1 MMSNL
6 KISTRLI
13 LSFSVLLLFLAVVGG
28 TGYWGLQKS
37 EFYIND
43 IAGTDAKLVEYA
55 QRTRANMNIFRRY
68 EKDLFL
74 NVGDTAKVE
83 EYKKKYDD
91 NKVRFSER
99 MDAMAK
105 LVDNS
110 KDKETI
116 AAIRKLTEEYNAGFD
131 KVYEQVKG
139 GTITTPQDGNKAM
152 GPYKEAADKAQ
163 EMIIDF
169 AKGQDTRMA
178 AMIKEAGAGSNR
190 IQVLMLGMVLVAFV
204 LAIVMALIIIR
215 SIKKPLTA
223 VHDMVLDISQG
234 DGDLTKRLEYRSQ
247 DELGDICTAFNS
259 FMDKLH
265 GIISSVAANSN
276 QVASAATQLMASA
289 EQIATGA
296 EEVAAQTVTVAT
308 AGEEMSATSG
318 DIAQNCQM
326 AAEGSNQA
334 SRAASSGSEVVNNTV
349 QVMNRI
355 ASRVQETAKTVES
368 LGARSDQIGA
378 IVATIQDIAD
388 QTNLLA
394 LNAAIEAA
402 RAGEQGRGFAVV
414 ADEVRALAE
423 RTTKATREISEMIK
437 AIQNET
443 KGAVAAMEAGVQ
455 EVEQGTSEAARS
467 GQALQ
472 EILEQI
478 NAVTMQ
484 VNQVATAA
492 EEQTATTGEISNN
505 IHQITEVVQDTAKGA
520 QESATAANQLARTAE
535 ELQRIV
541 GQFRL

>member
-1 MMSNL
+1 MLSNM
-6 KISTRLI
+6 KIATRLF
-13 LSFSVLLLFLAVVGG
+13 LSFGFILLVLLVVGG
-28 TGYWGLQKS
+28 AGFLGQQKS
-37 EFYIND
+37 KSYIYT
-43 IAGTDAKLVEYA
+43 IADKEAKLVEYA
-55 QRTRANMNIFRRY
+55 QRSRANINMMRRY
-68 EKDLFL
+68 EKDLFM
-74 NVGDTAKVE
+74 NIGNAEKVE
-83 EYKKKYDD
+83 DYKKKWNEALEHFND
-91 NKVRFSER
+91 RIT
-99 MDAMAK
+99 AMEK
-105 LVDNS
+105 LADTP
-110 KDKETI
+110 KQKETLATI
-116 AAIRKLTEEYNAGFD
+116 KKNISGYADGFG
-131 KVYEQVKG
+131 KIYEQVKSG
-139 GTITTPQDGNKAM
+139 AITTPQDGNKAI
-152 GPYKEAADKAQ
+152 GQYKEQTHSSEKAV
-163 EMIIDF
+163 IDF
-169 AKGQDTRMA
+169 AKEQDKVLDDTV
-178 AMIKEAGAGSNR
+178 KEAESVSSK
-190 IQVLMLGMVLVAFV
+190 IQTVMLVMVLVAFI
-204 LAIVMALIIIR
+204 LAIAMMLIVVS

-223 VHDMVLDISQG
+223 VHDMVQDIAQG
-234 DGDLTKRLEYRSQ
+234 EGDLTKRLDYRSR
-247 DELGDICTAFNS
+247 DELGDICTGFNT

-265 GIISSVAANSN
+265 AIITSIASNTTQVAAA
-276 QVASAATQLMASA
+276 ASQLMTAS
-289 EQIATGA
+289 EQIATGS
-296 EEVAAQTVTVAT
+296 EEVAAQAGTVAT

-349 QVMNRI
+349 QVMGRI

-443 KGAVAAMEAGVQ
+443 KGAVAAMDAGVH
-455 EVEQGTSEAARS
+455 EVEQGTSEAAKC
-467 GQALQ
+467 GTALQ

-478 NAVTMQ
+478 NAVSMQ

-492 EEQTATTGEISNN
+492 EEQTATTSEISNN
-505 IHQITEVVQDTAKGA
+505 IHQITEVVQETSKNAH
-520 QESATAANQLARTAE
+520 ESATSANQLARTAE

-541 GQFRL
+541 RQFKL